1 MPLLRWPHDRHR
13 GLRTRPG
20 AEAQAITGGHRHQ
33 DRHVMNTRLMQDQ
46 TDAHPHRWPSA
57 RHRHRSCRRH
67 QMASVA
73 PARPIGLRRKP
84 SPSHAKWPQ
93 TPPCARFRSHPRRTI
108 TAPYRP
114 RPASIPIAPAAPPA
128 TTSRD
133 FVPWRFSD
141 AGHRARG
148 SHHPAGIR
156 ETCTTDDVARRR
168 RLLIIATK
176 EKAAPPDGGLCTTQS
191 SWLTE
196 SVFASASGVIRIQK
210 RKASRIC

>member
-33 DRHVMNTRLMQDQ
+33 DRHVMNTPLMPDQ
-46 TDAHPHRWPSA
+46 TDATSA
-57 RHRHRSCRRH
+57 SLALRRHRHRSCRRH
-67 QMASVA
+67 QIASVA

-93 TPPCARFRSHPRRTI
+93 TPPCTRFRSHPRRTI
-108 TAPYRP
+108 TAPHRP

-128 TTSRD
+128 ITSRD

-141 AGHRARG
+141 AGHSAVWMVR
-148 SHHPAGIR
+148 HAGVR
-156 ETCTTDDVARRR
+156 ETCTGAEVIRSPRRR
-168 RLLIIATK
+168 GRA
-176 EKAAPPDGGLCTTQS
+176 
-191 SWLTE
+191 
-196 SVFASASGVIRIQK
+196 ASA
-210 RKASRIC
+210 AL